1 MDSVHS
7 MADVAAI
14 EGASQRLETPC
25 GDGVIVW
32 HSWGEGRPLLLLHG
46 GSGSWT
52 HWVRN
57 INALCVAGY
66 RLLVPDLPGFGDS
79 SLPPD
84 GRDADVMP
92 AWLDAGLV
100 QILGAQACPIVGFS
114 FGAMVG
120 TLLAAEYPTRA
131 SGLILVGAP
140 ALSEAPMP
148 SVGLRTWE
156 HLPTAEARRDVHRHN
171 LGALMMASP
180 ESIDDLA
187 LNLHAANLERDRLKK
202 RRLAR
207 TDIVVRTL
215 PQVQCSVSGIWGDQD
230 AVYKGRLQT
239 IEPALRM
246 APRFQSLVLLPGT
259 GHWAPYES
267 ATAFNDAVLRLLERH
282 DEL

>member
-1 MDSVHS
+1 
-7 MADVAAI
+7 MAELAAI
-14 EGASQRLETPC
+14 EAASLRLETPC

-32 HSWGEGRPLLLLHG
+32 HSWGDGQPLLLLHG

-57 INALCVAGY
+57 ITTLRDAGY

-92 AWLDAGLV
+92 AWLNAGLE
-100 QILGAQACPIVGFS
+100 QILGPEACQIVGFS

-120 TLLAAEYPTRA
+120 TLLAASHPARA
-131 SGLILVGAP
+131 AGLIMVGAP
-140 ALSEAPMP
+140 ALSQLPTP
-148 SVGLRTWE
+148 SVGLRAWG
-156 HLPTAEARRDVHRHN
+156 HVPQGPARREIHRHN
-171 LGALMMASP
+171 LGALMMAMP

-187 LNLHAANLERDRLKK
+187 LGLHAANLERDRLKL

-215 PQVQCSVSGIWGDQD
+215 PQVQCPVSGIWGEQD
-230 AVYKGRLQT
+230 AVYRDCLHT
-239 IEPALRM
+239 IEPGLRM
-246 APRFQSLVLLPGT
+246 APRFQSLVMLPDT

-267 ATAFNDAVLRLLERH
+267 APAFNESVLRLLESH
-282 DEL
+282 NAL